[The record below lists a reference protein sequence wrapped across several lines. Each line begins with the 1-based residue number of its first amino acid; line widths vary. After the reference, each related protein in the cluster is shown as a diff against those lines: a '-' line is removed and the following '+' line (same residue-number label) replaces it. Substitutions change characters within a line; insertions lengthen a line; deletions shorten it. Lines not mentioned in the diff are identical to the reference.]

1 MICANEL
8 TTMKCTKRAILSDL
22 VVCLAPF
29 APPHISEEL
38 WHALGNITTVFD
50 AQWPQ
55 WNEEYLKED
64 AFTYAVSFNGKSRYV
79 LEFPAD
85 ATNADIEK
93 KLFWSTRDH
102 RNGWMGKYLRKLLL
116 FPKKIVN
123 VVFNMGGKLP
133 EFSLKRFY
141 VKDYLTIF
149 LGTFMYALGGVTQF
163 IMPHKFVMGGLT
175 GVGVLINYAFGG
187 VPVSIMVLV
196 MNAVL
201 LLIAFRVLGSE
212 FLVKTIVGVASLT
225 FFIGMFESLQWQ
237 PIMTSEPLMAG
248 LIGSI
253 VAGAGGVGLV
263 MSVNGSSG
271 GTDIIVLVINKYR
284 HITPGRTMLLVDLA
298 IVASSFLIFRSI
310 ETIVFGIIIIAVMST
325 SVDWMLNGIRQS
337 VQFFLFFF
345 EKKYDEI
352 ATQINLQLHR
362 GCTVLDG
369 MDGTPKNRKRCCL

>member
-1 MICANEL
+1 MW
-8 TTMKCTKRAILSDL
+8 
-22 VVCLAPF
+22 F
-29 APPHISEEL
+29 
-38 WHALGNITTVFD
+38 
-50 AQWPQ
+50 
-55 WNEEYLKED
+55 
-64 AFTYAVSFNGKSRYV
+64 
-79 LEFPAD
+79 
-85 ATNADIEK
+85 
-93 KLFWSTRDH
+93 
-102 RNGWMGKYLRKLLL
+102 
-116 FPKKIVN
+116 
-123 VVFNMGGKLP
+123 FNMGKLP

-149 LGTFMYALGGVTQF
+149 LGTFMYALGVTQF

-175 GVGVLINYAFGG
+175 GVGVLINYAFG

-253 VAGAGGVGLV
+253 VAGAGVGLV

-337 VQFFLFFF
+337 VQFFIFS
-345 EKKYDEI
+345 KKYDEI

-369 MDGTPKNRKRCCL
+369 MGWYSKEPQKVLLVMAKGNESTSIFRLVKQIDKNAFISQSNVVGIYGEGFDKMK

>member
-1 MICANEL
+1 
-8 TTMKCTKRAILSDL
+8 
-22 VVCLAPF
+22 
-29 APPHISEEL
+29 
-38 WHALGNITTVFD
+38 
-50 AQWPQ
+50 
-55 WNEEYLKED
+55 
-64 AFTYAVSFNGKSRYV
+64 
-79 LEFPAD
+79 
-85 ATNADIEK
+85 
-93 KLFWSTRDH
+93 
-102 RNGWMGKYLRKLLL
+102 MGKYLRKLLL

-123 VVFNMGGKLP
+123 VVFNMGKLP

-175 GVGVLINYAFGG
+175 GVGVLINYAFG

-253 VAGAGGVGLV
+253 VAGAGGW
-263 MSVNGSSG
+263 
-271 GTDIIVLVINKYR
+271 
-284 HITPGRTMLLVDLA
+284 A
-298 IVASSFLIFRSI
+298 
-310 ETIVFGIIIIAVMST
+310 
-325 SVDWMLNGIRQS
+325 W
-337 VQFFLFFF
+337 
-345 EKKYDEI
+345 
-352 ATQINLQLHR
+352 
-362 GCTVLDG
+362 
-369 MDGTPKNRKRCCL
+369 